1 LPEWETVRFE
11 ECSATLFNMLHSSD
25 YKIKEPERG
34 IIYGDVSLN
43 KEITVFNDILVKYEG
58 ALRADNTQVQILT
71 VKIPDKL
78 DIFNIPNFSEAV
90 ACLLSFSFRSRFT
103 GSRHW
108 SLHKEGRPISPP
120 MDAFYRMSSV
130 VAGHLAVHPLS
141 PDAIGEGISLLDWL
155 VNELKR
161 LGKKD
166 FRRMMRSLRLYQLS
180 LLTYSMDVGLAY
192 SLLVASVDN
201 LSCRL
206 YVSETKKYTE
216 RFVKF
221 IMENLPAH
229 TLTSF
234 DSRAWEEDRWMESIT
249 PWKHSIIDSYRE
261 RYETDGEKALESLE
275 GVLNTK
281 VIERIKETFDARREI
296 PSEEKRAYDH
306 VLSHWYLY
314 RLDSKLTREELP
326 GVLKQIYQDV
336 RSAFFHGGK
345 TPSQSTVDRYETAP
359 IRPKFIGNNKIK
371 WQRETPS
378 FYYFE
383 RIAHESIMGY
393 LPKLK
398 HG

>member
-1 LPEWETVRFE
+1 MSNWETVRFE
-11 ECSATLFNMLHSSD
+11 ECSASLYNILHSSD
-25 YKIKEPERG
+25 YKIKEFERG
-34 IIYGDVSLN
+34 IIYGDVPLN
-43 KEITVFNDILVKYEG
+43 KEITVFDDVIVKYECI
-58 ALRADNTQVQILT
+58 LRANNVQVQILT
-71 VKIPDKL
+71 TKVPDSL

-108 SLHKEGRPISPP
+108 SRHKEGSPLSTP

-130 VAGHLAVHPLS
+130 VAGPLAIHSLS
-141 PDAIGEGISLLDWL
+141 PDAIGEGIRLLDWL
-155 VNELKR
+155 TNELKR
-161 LGKKD
+161 ISKKN
-166 FRRMMRSLRLYQLS
+166 FRRMMRSFRLYQLS
-180 LLTYSMDVGLAY
+180 LLTYSIDIGLAY

-206 YVSETKKYTE
+206 YISETETNTE

-221 IMENLPAH
+221 IMENLPAR

-234 DSRAWEEDRWMESIT
+234 DSRAWEEERWMESIT

-261 RYETDGEKALESLE
+261 RYEKDGGKALDSLK
-275 GVLNTK
+275 GILNAK
-281 VIERIKETFDARREI
+281 VIERIREAFRTKSEI

-326 GVLKQIYQDV
+326 SVLKQIYQDV
-336 RSAFFHGGK
+336 RSAFFHSGK
-345 TPSQSTVDRYETAP
+345 TPSQSTIDRYETAP
-359 IRPKFIGNNKIK
+359 IRPKFTGNNKIK

-383 RIAHESIMGY
+383 RIARESIIGY
-393 LPKLK
+393 FSKLA
-398 HG
+398 